1 MDTNKDYYA
10 VCGVLSTVGDAV
22 VWPQRR
28 FTGPRNIDLHGALGN
43 TKQEVKM
50 VGPEGLKLVDKSL
63 NRCGKLRSRQIVT
76 V

>member
-22 VWPQRR
+22 VWPHRQ
-28 FTGPRNIDLHGALGN
+28 FTGARNTDLHGALGN

-50 VGPEGLKLVDKSL
+50 VGPEGLEVIDKLL
-63 NRCGKLRSRQIVT
+63 NH
-76 V
+76 